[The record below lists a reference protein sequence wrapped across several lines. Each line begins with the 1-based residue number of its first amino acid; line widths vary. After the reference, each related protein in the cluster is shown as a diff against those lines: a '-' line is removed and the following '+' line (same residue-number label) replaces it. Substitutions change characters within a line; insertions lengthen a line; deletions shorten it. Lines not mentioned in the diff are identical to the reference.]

1 MNEIVVMVT
10 AGSEEEGLKIARV
23 LVEEKVVAC
32 VNLLPGVRSVF
43 QWQGKV
49 TEEKE
54 VLLFAKTVSSAF
66 NRVVSVVRTNHSYDV
81 PEIIALPIQHGLSE
95 YLSWVREMTSVQP

>member
-1 MNEIVVMVT
+1 MNEIVVLVT

-32 VNLLPGVRSVF
+32 VNLFPGIRSVF

-49 TEEKE
+49 TEEQE
-54 VLLFAKTVSSAF
+54 VLLFAKTVSGAF
-66 NRVVSVVRTNHSYDV
+66 NRLVSVVRAHHSYDV
-81 PEIIALPIQHGLSE
+81 PEIIALPIQHGLPE
-95 YLSWVREMTSVQP
+95 YLAWVRETTSIQA